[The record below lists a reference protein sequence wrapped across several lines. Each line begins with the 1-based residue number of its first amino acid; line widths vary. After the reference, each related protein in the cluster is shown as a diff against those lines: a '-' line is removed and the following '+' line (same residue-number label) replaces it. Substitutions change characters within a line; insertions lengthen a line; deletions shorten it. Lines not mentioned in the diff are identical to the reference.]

1 MKQNA
6 VGCNSNTRIQGRNL
20 LNNGFKIG
28 SYQRFAT
35 CNSDFIDIKLLNE
48 NFGNF
53 ENFLTVHQLDGW
65 CAFERFI
72 GHTIQT
78 SEIATI
84 GNRES
89 EIIVFSPEG
98 IE

>member
-48 NFGNF
+48 NYGTMLLHYQSAEKIDVQRLF
-53 ENFLTVHQLDGW
+53 T
-65 CAFERFI
+65 R
-72 GHTIQT
+72 TIRQYLE
-78 SEIATI
+78 EIAKI
-84 GNRES
+84 
-89 EIIVFSPEG
+89 
-98 IE
+98 